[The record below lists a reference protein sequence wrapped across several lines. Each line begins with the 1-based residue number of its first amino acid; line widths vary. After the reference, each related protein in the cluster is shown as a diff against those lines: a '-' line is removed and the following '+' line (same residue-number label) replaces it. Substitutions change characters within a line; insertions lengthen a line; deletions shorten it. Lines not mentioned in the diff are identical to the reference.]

1 MESRE
6 RRQLR
11 DPRSGQAFLA
21 GAAKIS
27 ITPADLTG
35 LNPMGHSFR
44 SVRDPIFVRALFI
57 ADGQQSCALVA
68 ADLIE
73 VGDTKDIRRRIAA
86 ELGIPSAGVL
96 IAPSHTHNAPR
107 IGLVPP
113 GGKARVPSPESLVY
127 TESVYDAMV
136 EAVRRARASARP
148 ARVGLGRGTVDVN
161 INREQ
166 YVAGRWVH
174 GYNPAGPSDKTVV
187 AIRFAS
193 QSDETIALLM
203 NYAVHS
209 TVTLGT
215 AELSGDLAGAAAA
228 YAEHAL
234 GGDAVAL
241 WTSGALGDQ
250 GPRVSLDELPNPG
263 ERDRDMA
270 HDAAKAQGM
279 LVAATALRVAA
290 NIERYA
296 EAVDVSGAERVIACP
311 VRRLEVPPGMEQADV
326 DTVELTLSCIQIGT
340 IAVTG
345 VSGEVTVPNYQALLA
360 ASPLADT
367 LLISNANARIGYLPA
382 DEDFARRTPAVEGCP
397 IVQGHVRQ
405 SIVDG
410 LAGMI
415 TAALIR

>member
-1 MESRE
+1 MT
-6 RRQLR
+6 
-11 DPRSGQAFLA
+11 DPRPASGFSA

-35 LNPMGHSFR
+35 LNPMGRSFR
-44 SVRDPIFVRALFI
+44 SVRDSIFVRALFVT
-57 ADGQQSCALVA
+57 DGDESCVLVA

-73 VGDTKDIRRRIAA
+73 VGDTKDIRARIGA
-86 ELGIPSAGVL
+86 ELDVPPANIL

-113 GGKARVPSPESLVY
+113 GGKARVPSSESLVY

-136 EAVRRARASARP
+136 AAVREARAAARP
-148 ARVGLGRGTVDVN
+148 AMVGVGRGVVDVN

-166 YVAGRWVH
+166 YVDGRWVH
-174 GYNPAGPSDKTVV
+174 GYNPAGPTDKTLAVV
-187 AIRFAS
+187 RFAS
-193 QSDETIALLM
+193 ASDETIAVLM

-215 AELSGDLAGAAAA
+215 DELSGDLAGAAAD
-228 YAEHAL
+228 YAETVL
-234 GGDAVAL
+234 GGAAVAV

-250 GPRVSLDELPNPG
+250 GPRVSLDELPDPS

-270 HDAAKAQGM
+270 HEAARAQGM
-279 LVAATALRVAA
+279 LVGATALRTAA
-290 NIERYA
+290 LIERYTRS
-296 EAVDVSGAERVIACP
+296 AVVSGAERVLACP
-311 VRRLEVPPGMEQADV
+311 VRRLEVPPGMEQAEV
-326 DTVELTLSCIQIGT
+326 DMVELTLSCIMIGT
-340 IAVTG
+340 IAIMG
-345 VSGEVTVPNYQALLA
+345 VSGEVTIPNYRALLE

-382 DEDFARRTPAVEGCP
+382 DEDFDRQTPAVQGCP
-397 IVQGHVRQ
+397 IVQGHVRS

-410 LAGMI
+410 LTEMI
-415 TAALIR
+415 TAAVTR